1 MKKILPILFSFA
13 ILVLTAFIFPEV
25 SSAQQL
31 GTTPSPATP
40 NGDWKLDQE
49 VTFIGKTAARANGFL
64 EWTLKNYEWICVAK
78 VNDVCD
84 NTNNPLAEFWSGI
97 LRIVLVLIVLFV
109 LAAAFVIIITRGQ
122 SVTLMRFIPRFII
135 VILLIVFSFAL
146 IRFLYQFFDVI
157 QGFFLNVSDP
167 KGGPD
172 RVIGPSDL
180 LFIGWP
186 YENFVGL
193 RRIGVQFD
201 ESAYIS
207 LLLVKITAVTYY
219 VMTGVLLIRKII
231 LWFFVIIS
239 PVFPLLIF
247 FRPLRNTAKIWVGE
261 FFRWLLY
268 APLFAIFLNGL
279 VGVWR
284 SGVPLPF
291 DFSKVGTEVYPT
303 AINILLAGP
312 GQKLG
317 IANSV
322 NLSDTFALYVVAL
335 LMLWVVILLPWL
347 LLQIFLDYINNMA
360 FTESPIYQRI
370 ASANIPFINRPV
382 GKGPDTPPS
391 VPPQGPATAGLARS
405 LPFMNKRAMQIP
417 VKKVTSADTKREIY
431 SAQRSTISNVSNRSN
446 MTNSSNVSSV
456 KSLNTE
462 TNEVVRL
469 ANLSV
474 PKMRDIAR
482 LESSSITK
490 NQSVT
495 QQKTEIT
502 NKLNQISSPASAP
515 AMDREKFTTI
525 KEKLVQMQQ
534 KGDPVASSILN
545 ASRIGMQIGRTGKM
559 TGEMVIGRLSVTLQ
573 HIASPSLALSPKE
586 RQKAQEIKQEL
597 QSAQKQGNPLAT
609 YILDMSEKVSS
620 QNINEQEKTSLV
632 EKVKEKLFTEKEKGN
647 KLAEKVLPAEGET
660 TIAQA
665 SLPAVNRVQQV
676 SLDEYEE
683 VKNIWKE
690 NYTNMEPPS
699 PLDGKTLTKEEW
711 IRNDV
716 EKIDETINL
725 LSSTDQVQVQ
735 KGMEMVSDIL
745 PFLLIGGFSKA
756 EVIAYLKAKQAAGK
770 EVSGMVEQK
779 RDEEDTLLENKP
791 KKESDSAEMVM
802 KRELP
807 LENELKDEQNGNSE
821 GENNL

>member
-1 MKKILPILFSFA
+1 MKKILSILFYFA
-13 ILVLTAFIFPEV
+13 LIFATLFINVEH
-25 SSAQQL
+25 SYAQQV
-31 GTTPSPATP
+31 GTTPTP
-40 NGDWKLDQE
+40 VNPKGEWKQDQE
-49 VTFIGKTAARANGFL
+49 VTFIGKTAARANDFL
-64 EWTLKNYEWICVAK
+64 QWTLQNYQWISVTPGGA
-78 VNDVCD
+78 VD
-84 NTNNPLAEFWSGI
+84 PLAEFWSGI

-122 SVTLMRFIPRFII
+122 SVTLMRFVPRFII
-135 VILLIVFSFAL
+135 VILLIIFSFAL
-146 IRFLYQFFDVI
+146 IRFIYQFFDVI
-157 QGFFLNVSDP
+157 QGFFLTVSDP
-167 KGGPD
+167 AGGPD
-172 RVIGPSDL
+172 RLIGPQDL
-180 LFIGWP
+180 LYIAFDYSSFIG
-186 YENFVGL
+186 F
-193 RRIGVQFD
+193 RRVGVQFD

-219 VMTGVLLIRKII
+219 VMTGILLIRKII

-239 PVFPLLIF
+239 PVFPLLLF

-284 SGVPLPF
+284 NGIPLPF
-291 DFSKVGTEVYPT
+291 DFSQVGIEIYPT
-303 AINILLAGP
+303 AINILLGGP
-312 GQKLG
+312 GQNIG
-317 IANSV
+317 FYNSV

-347 LLQIFLDYINNMA
+347 LLQIFLDYINNLA
-360 FTESPIYQRI
+360 FTETPLYQRI
-370 ASANIPFINRPV
+370 ASTNIPFINKPIGRA
-382 GKGPDTPPS
+382 PDSPPT
-391 VPPQGPATAGLARS
+391 VPPQGPAGAGLARS

-417 VKKVTSADTKREIY
+417 VKRVTSADTNKSI
-431 SAQRSTISNVSNRSN
+431 SSSQSNVN
-446 MTNSSNVSSV
+446 MSS
-456 KSLNTE
+456 E
-462 TNEVVRL
+462 TSEVVRL

-482 LESSSITK
+482 FESSNISR

-502 NKLNQISSPASAP
+502 NKLNQISSPTSAP
-515 AMDREKFTTI
+515 VVEREKFTTI

-534 KGDPVASSILN
+534 KGDPVANSILT
-545 ASRIGMQIGRTGKM
+545 ASRLGAQVGRQGVM
-559 TGEMVIGRLSVTLQ
+559 AGEMVKSRLTMTLQ
-573 HIASPSLALSPKE
+573 HIATPSMALTPQE
-586 RQKAQEIKQEL
+586 RQKVQEIRQEL
-597 QSAQKQGNPLAT
+597 LSAQQQGNPLAT

-620 QNINEQEKTSLV
+620 ENVNEQEKSSLI
-632 EKVKEKLFTEKEKGN
+632 EKVKDKLFAEKEKGN
-647 KLAEKVLPAEGET
+647 KLADKVLPAEGQT
-660 TIAQA
+660 TIAQVA
-665 SLPAVNRVQQV
+665 LPSVNRVQQV

-690 NYTNMEPPS
+690 NYATMDPPA

-711 IRNDV
+711 IKNDIQ
-716 EKIDETINL
+716 KIDETINL
-725 LSSTDQVQVQ
+725 LSSVDQTQVQ

-770 EVSGMVEQK
+770 EVIGMVEKQ
-779 RDEEDTLLENKP
+779 RDEEDSLLETKS
-791 KKESDSAEMVM
+791 KQESQAASMEM

-807 LENELKDEQNGNSE
+807 LETENKNSDEGDT
-821 GENNL
+821 GGNNL